1 MIMFDGGVSQ
11 IGGYHHGVESRLRRP
26 IDTDKMIQYEE
37 MISKGSERPA
47 SMFAPND
54 GRHTAQG
61 LTSNSVMMSGTP
73 TDASNYYNRQ
83 TFY

>member
-1 MIMFDGGVSQ
+1 
-11 IGGYHHGVESRLRRP
+11 
-26 IDTDKMIQYEE
+26 MIQYEE